1 MFRCVNVQASSHP
14 EDTELGS
21 LRFES
26 LSLRTIS
33 RNWELFEGKLLVNG
47 LVVVEYGHAE
57 KVINNCFIMTDKEL
71 IYYYMYTHKKLVN
84 GV

>member
-47 LVVVEYGHAE
+47 LVVVECGHAE
-57 KVINNCFIMTDKEL
+57 
-71 IYYYMYTHKKLVN
+71 
-84 GV
+84 